1 MESLVQLLRSR
12 VSATPDA
19 TALLADGVRLSY
31 ADLDRAADLAAD
43 RLAAAGVRSG
53 DLTGLLVERDAETVV
68 WLLAI
73 LKRGAAYVP
82 LDPDYPPERTRF
94 IAEDARLSRIV
105 GARSTA
111 ERLGLSDHRLIDP
124 ATPTTDPVPTA
135 DPVPNADPVSTA
147 GRGPASATPAD
158 SPAYVI
164 YTSGSTG
171 RPKGCVITHGN
182 VLALLDGAL
191 PLFAFTADDRWA
203 IFHSL
208 CFDFSVWELWGAL
221 ATGATAVVVPRQTA
235 MLSADLID
243 FLREQRITVLNQ
255 VPSVFRYTAQAH
267 AESGRPELPLRYVVF
282 GGESVN
288 LDAVRDFVA
297 GAGPRGPQMVNM
309 YGITENTV
317 HSTFKVL
324 DAETLRS
331 GPAASPIGRPLPH
344 VGAHVLTP
352 ERTPVT
358 DGAAGEL
365 WLSGASVSAGYLHRD
380 DLTKE
385 RFAEL
390 PVGPGSAAVRCYRTG
405 DLVQRLPDGEFG
417 YLGRDDDQVKLRG
430 FRIELR
436 EIETVLG
443 SHPGV
448 RDAAVCVVDT
458 ALGPALAACLV
469 AVDAA
474 SDGDALTRS
483 VKELLTASLPAYM
496 VPRTYLTV
504 ERLPL
509 TPSGKL
515 DRAAVA
521 GLLSHRRAG
530 RASSTWG
537 STSTG

>member
-1 MESLVQLLRSR
+1 MESLTQLLGSR
-12 VSATPDA
+12 VSATPEA
-19 TALLADGVRLSY
+19 TALIADGVRLSY
-31 ADLDRAADLAAD
+31 AELDRAVDLAAG
-43 RLAAAGVRSG
+43 RLAAAGVRPG
-53 DLTGLLVERDAETVV
+53 DLTGVMVERDARTIV

-73 LKRGAAYVP
+73 LRQGAAYVP
-82 LDPDYPPERTRF
+82 LDPDYPSERTRF
-94 IAEDARLSRIV
+94 IAEDARLSCVV
-105 GARSTA
+105 GARATA
-111 ERLGLSDHRLIDP
+111 ERLGLSGHRLIDP
-124 ATPTTDPVPTA
+124 ATPA
-135 DPVPNADPVSTA
+135 ADPVSTV
-147 GRGPASATPAD
+147 GRVAAPAPSAD

-182 VLALLDGAL
+182 VLALLEGAL

-203 IFHSL
+203 ILHSL

-221 ATGATAVVVPRQTA
+221 ATGATAVVVPRHTA
-235 MLSADLID
+235 MLSTDLID

-267 AESGRPELPLRYVVF
+267 AESGGPELPLRYVIF
-282 GGESVN
+282 GGESVD
-288 LDAVRDFVA
+288 LDVVRDFVA
-297 GAGPRGPQMVNM
+297 EAGPRGPRMVNM

-331 GPAASPIGRPLPH
+331 GSVASPIGRPLPH

-352 ERTPVT
+352 ERTPVAE
-358 DGAAGEL
+358 GAAGEL
-365 WLSGASVSAGYLHRD
+365 WLSGASVSVGYLHRN

-390 PVGPGSAAVRCYRTG
+390 PVGPAATPVRCYRTG
-405 DLVQRLPDGEFG
+405 DLVRRLPGGELA
-417 YLGRDDDQVKLRG
+417 YLDRDDDQVKIRG

-448 RDAAVCVVDT
+448 FSAAVCVLDT

-469 AVDAA
+469 AVDPS
-474 SDGDALTRS
+474 SDPDALSRS
-483 VKELLTASLPAYM
+483 VKELLAASFPAYM
-496 VPRTYLTV
+496 VPRTYRTV

-521 GLLSHRRAG
+521 ALFSQRKSGRRAG
-530 RASSTWG
+530 STRG
-537 STSTG
+537 TTADG

>member
-1 MESLVQLLRSR
+1 MESLVELLRSR
-12 VSATPDA
+12 VSETPDA

-43 RLAAAGVRSG
+43 RLAAAGVRPG

-82 LDPDYPPERTRF
+82 LDPGYPRERTQF
-94 IAEDARLSRIV
+94 IAEDSRLSRIV

-111 ERLGLSDHRLIDP
+111 ERIGLSDRRLIDP
-124 ATPTTDPVPTA
+124 AAPEA
-135 DPVPNADPVSTA
+135 DPESTGSPGTA
-147 GRGPASATPAD
+147 PSPSAD
-158 SPAYVI
+158 SAAYVI

-182 VLALLDGAL
+182 VLALLDAAL
-191 PLFAFTADDRWA
+191 PLFALTADDRWA

-221 ATGATAVVVPRQTA
+221 ATGATAVIVPWRTVV
-235 MLSADLID
+235 LSADLMD
-243 FLREQRITVLNQ
+243 FLQEQRITVLNQ

-267 AESGRPELPLRYVVF
+267 AENGHPQLPLRYVVL

-288 LDAVRDFVA
+288 LDVIRDFVA
-297 GAGPRGPQMVNM
+297 GAGPCGPEMVNM

-331 GPAASPIGRPLPH
+331 GSASPIGHPLPH
-344 VGAHVLTP
+344 VGAHILTA
-352 ERTPVT
+352 ERMPVT
-358 DGAAGEL
+358 DGTAGEL
-365 WLSGASVSAGYLHRD
+365 WLSGASVSVGYLHRD

-385 RFAEL
+385 RFADL
-390 PVGPGSAAVRCYRTG
+390 RVGPDSAMVRCYRTG
-405 DLVQRLPDGEFG
+405 DLVRRLPDGELE
-417 YLGRDDDQVKLRG
+417 YLGRDDDQVKIRG

-443 SHPGV
+443 SHPDV

-458 ALGPALAACLV
+458 ALGPALAACMV
-469 AVDAA
+469 GVDAA
-474 SDGDALTRS
+474 SSDALARS
-483 VKELLTASLPAYM
+483 VKELLTTSLPDYM
-496 VPRTYLTV
+496 VPRMYLTV
-504 ERLPL
+504 DRLPL

-515 DRAAVA
+515 DRAAVTA
-521 GLLSHRRAG
+521 LFSHRKTGQPAR
-530 RASSTWG
+530 STHG
-537 STSTG
+537 ATSTS